1 MENVLAN
8 LNHEHIVVDL
18 GCGSGSF
25 HYGLYKCR
33 IIGIDL
39 AIPEKVRHSQI
50 RLVQA
55 NSAAIPLASGSVDV
69 VVCHHTLEHFDDF
82 QSTLIEVNRVLN
94 DDGVIWIA
102 IPNGYG
108 WDDELYRFVF
118 SGGGHVNRFGR
129 DELVE
134 AVQRLTRFRLI
145 QEVDLFSSFIYLK
158 KPTPE
163 IYQHFPPNARFLYY
177 VPDGASMAA
186 ILGINAVTR
195 IIDKLF
201 GSRLSQYGWG
211 FVFASKNTVLPPL
224 NRPYFNVCSAC
235 GSGISTKQ
243 LLDSGHLKRLFG
255 VGIFHCP
262 YCRQVNAFVAPP
274 EGCE

>member
-1 MENVLAN
+1 MENVLAT
-8 LNHEHIVVDL
+8 LTHEHIVLDL

-25 HYGLYKCR
+25 HYGLYKCQV
-33 IIGIDL
+33 IGIDL
-39 AIPEKVRHSQI
+39 TISETIKPSQI

-82 QSTLIEVNRVLN
+82 QSTLIEIDRVLN

-102 IPNGYG
+102 IPDGHS

-118 SGGGHVNRFGR
+118 SGGGHVNRFSR
-129 DELVE
+129 DQLTE
-134 AVQRLTRFRLI
+134 AVQRLTRFRLV

-158 KPTPE
+158 KPTREAYEHYPRT
-163 IYQHFPPNARFLYY
+163 ARFLYH
-177 VPDGASMAA
+177 VPDGASIAA

-235 GSGISTKQ
+235 GSGISAKQ
-243 LLDSGHLKRLFG
+243 LLSSAQVRRLFG
-255 VGIFHCP
+255 IGIFHCP
-262 YCRQVNAFVAPP
+262 YCRRINAFVVPP